1 MRAGITQVP
10 SQPPGADTSLLAQ
23 DTEGLWLQQ

>member
-10 SQPPGADTSLLAQ
+10 SWPPRGDASLWAQ